1 MSLNIKEII
10 AATRDYNFH
19 SHTQFCDGREP
30 MEAMA
35 AAAVAEGLTHYGF
48 THHSPICVPSSC

>member
-48 THHSPICVPSSC
+48 TPHSPICGL